1 MGRSKLI
8 KITANAVFAIIALD
22 FLLCE
27 FKYVIEFQPRDFSLK
42 FIQTL
47 VDYAVVMVE
56 LQRAIGFLQEFAI
69 LGKAIYVIPPVL
81 VIDDCVGIEPLIDFL
96 APQPF
101 LE

>member
-1 MGRSKLI
+1 MIEEQVSGCPQH
-8 KITANAVFAIIALD
+8 V
-22 FLLCE
+22 
-27 FKYVIEFQPRDFSLK
+27 VI
-42 FIQTL
+42 